1 MPSAVVRCKRC
12 GVSVSV
18 YPSQVGVR
26 VYCGRE
32 CRLAALSEHGSSHSN
47 LHGYNAKRQAD
58 VEGRNSRIFTLR
70 HSGLSLAAIAAQ
82 VGVSRQM
89 VHNVLKKE
97 RRSDG

>member
-1 MPSAVVRCKRC
+1 MPSAVVHCKRC

-32 CRLAALSEHGSSHSN
+32 CRLAALSEHASEHSN
-47 LHGYNAKRQAD
+47 LQGYIDKRQAK
-58 VEGRNSRIFTLR
+58 VKGRNAKVFALR
-70 HSGLSLAAIAAQ
+70 NSGLSLAAIAAQ

>member
-1 MPSAVVRCKRC
+1 MPSAVVYCKRC

-32 CRLAALSEHGSSHSN
+32 CRLAALSEHASEHSN
-47 LHGYNAKRQAD
+47 LQGYIDKRQAN
-58 VEGRNSRIFTLR
+58 VEGRNAKVFALR
-70 HSGLSLAAIAAQ
+70 NSGLSLAAIAAQ

-89 VHNVLKKE
+89 VHNIIKKG
-97 RRSDG
+97 R